1 MEHGDYAGDWVW
13 FSQTNS
19 DKVKCFRFLYIY
31 ISYRCFLSKDTSFIA
46 VQFYGNFQ
54 ISGDMNYL
62 LE

>member
-1 MEHGDYAGDWVW
+1 MVIMQGIGFD
-13 FSQTNS
+13 FPKQIQTKS
-19 DKVKCFRFLYIY
+19 SVLGSYIY